1 MCVKLLKII
10 DTTMVVCTYIYT
22 CNPLSISNPFF
33 SSLSLSLCSQHRVFS
48 DHHYIMEES
57 ITGDFALIKAW
68 KADRY
73 GNLIFRKSGR
83 NFNIPM
89 AKAAR
94 CTIAEV
100 SYTTIIPSKTYTMYC
115 IMVQVLYV
123 LVT

>member
-10 DTTMVVCTYIYT
+10 DTTVVVCTYVYMQ
-22 CNPLSISNPFF
+22 PSFHFQSIFLF
-33 SSLSLSLCSQHRVFS
+33 SLSLCSQHRVFS